1 MAEEKQEVAKVH
13 KGVKKRTKVV
23 KTQKEAQKA
32 IQDSRLKPTELN
44 PFPAQPKKK

>member
-1 MAEEKQEVAKVH
+1 MAEEKQEVH